1 MILRHLRFI
10 SFKKLF
16 SLEGGG
22 NACFCHFLITLY
34 IMTASVATSG
44 MKGYEKNL
52 DSVGAS
58 HREPVPMEG
67 AALHWRQLHFL
78 GERGTAPLEESAGV
92 SLLCLIRFPGLGAIA
107 SPGSI
112 GLRQA
117 SSHRLPLKVFPM
129 YVNLGPR
136 FRTVGAEVAS
146 VVIIE
151 HHYTAFS

>member
-1 MILRHLRFI
+1 MFL
-10 SFKKLF
+10 SF
-16 SLEGGG
+16 SHHTIYHDGVGG
-22 NACFCHFLITLY
+22 NERDERLREKSRFRWSITQ
-34 IMTASVATSG
+34 
-44 MKGYEKNL
+44 
-52 DSVGAS
+52 GAGS
-58 HREPVPMEG
+58 DGG

-92 SLLCLIRFPGLGAIA
+92 SLLCPIRFPGLGAIA